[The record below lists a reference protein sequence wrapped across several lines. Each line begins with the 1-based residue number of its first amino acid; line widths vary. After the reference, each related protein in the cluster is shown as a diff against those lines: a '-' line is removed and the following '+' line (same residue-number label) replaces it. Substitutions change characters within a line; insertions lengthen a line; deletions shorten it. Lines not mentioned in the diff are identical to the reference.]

1 MNGTDITN
9 EDGKLLKTLHMHM
22 SEFIIQNDG
31 IMCGVDNPDIF
42 PMIMEQGRV
51 YRILIESFNFKT
63 RRVDNTKYTLS
74 GSGKLINNKHICF
87 DIRIDDYREY
97 IETNESTGD
106 YNILRLIAAGTNPD
120 IYRTI
125 RIMDFTD
132 NYYSTKHTD
141 KPDDKV
147 VKATKFSVDH
157 HRGISG
163 DEKRQVMYALL
174 QKSLPSDIWS
184 SKSSE
189 STDTNECTKEASGDE
204 SKECECTKNDD
215 DEKGSTSAPV
225 PTSNNESDEQEKLF
239 ITFLKDRRRDQYFSK
254 MNKLI
259 GKVDDEDDLI
269 EDIEA
274 MQVEIS
280 VLLDNL
286 ECVANRNNILQRDL
300 ANLLQYPEY
309 KELSEAV
316 ALLTEY
322 ITKIDDDSKHLKV
335 IASLLYNKIK
345 K

>member
-9 EDGKLLKTLHMHM
+9 EDGKLIKTLHMHM

-125 RIMDFTD
+125 HIMDFTD

-147 VKATKFSVDH
+147 VKASRFSVDH
-157 HRGISG
+157 HRGIGG

-184 SKSSE
+184 SKPSE

-215 DEKGSTSAPV
+215 SKQEST
-225 PTSNNESDEQEKLF
+225 PTSNNEADDSTNLF
-239 ITFLKDRRRDQYFSK
+239 ITFLKDRRRDQIFSK
-254 MNKLI
+254 MNEKI
-259 GKVDDEDDLI
+259 AKADDEDDVR

-274 MQVEIS
+274 MQTEIS
-280 VLLDNL
+280 VLLANV
-286 ECVANRNNILQRDL
+286 ECVTNRNNTLQRDL

-309 KELSEAV
+309 KDLAEAV

-335 IASLLYNKIK
+335 IMDLLSNKIK

>member
-9 EDGKLLKTLHMHM
+9 EDGKLVKTLHMHM
-22 SEFIIQNDG
+22 SVFIIQNDG

-42 PMIMEQGRV
+42 PMIMEQGHV

-87 DIRIDDYREY
+87 DVIINDYREY

-120 IYRTI
+120 SYRTI
-125 RIMDFTD
+125 RIMDVTD
-132 NYYSTKHTD
+132 NYYSAKHTD
-141 KPDDKV
+141 KPEDKV
-147 VKATKFSVDH
+147 AKASKFSVDH

-174 QKSLPSDIWS
+174 QKSLPSDVWS
-184 SKSSE
+184 SKPNE
-189 STDTNECTKEASGDE
+189 PTKDNECTEEASGDE
-204 SKECECTKNDD
+204 SKECEYTENDD
-215 DEKGSTSAPV
+215 NEKESTSTPV
-225 PTSNNESDEQEKLF
+225 STSNNETDDQAKLF
-239 ITFLKDRRRDQYFSK
+239 ITFLKDRRRDQFFSK
-254 MNKLI
+254 MNELI
-259 GKVDDEDDLI
+259 GKADDVDDLR

-274 MQVEIS
+274 MQTEIS
-280 VLLDNL
+280 VLLANV
-286 ECVANRNNILQRDL
+286 ECVINRNKILQRDVDH
-300 ANLLQYPEY
+300 LLEYPEY
-309 KELSEAV
+309 KELSDPV

-322 ITKIDDDSKHLKV
+322 ITKIDDASKYLKV
-335 IASLLYNKIK
+335 IMDLLNNKIK